1 MAGHDKP
8 STPGVP
14 VRQPRVA
21 AFSRRPALAA
31 VAMLLV
37 AMAVTIGAS
46 RLLHDHLKNTEQAR
60 FDLRARHVTAD
71 VRNQF
76 AACEQVLRGASGLFA
91 VAPSAG
97 MVTSDAW
104 HRYVTQLELSDML
117 PAMRELD
124 YAVGPG
130 IVESAE
136 GVPRTGEFT
145 AATRPFAPITLTW
158 PTQANT
164 GRHARDIGDSANG
177 RAALLRTADTGQ
189 IAINIAPSLQA
200 PMSGDQRAGIDLY
213 LSVSAGGQALPVV
226 PAHRAAV
233 VGFVVAVLDTGR
245 LFGSITVREPDITL
259 RVVAGTPGTLLYA
272 SDQRTVKAADDTPI
286 FRSTETLRFGG
297 ETFTLLYT
305 TDDSSLAAIADDSS
319 NAVLIAGTI
328 ASLLLA
334 TTAFL
339 LMRESAAASDEA
351 SRARLRSTP
360 DEARM
365 MGIIR
370 SSMEAIISIDETQ
383 RIVLFNPM
391 AERVFDCSANDAIG
405 TPLLRF
411 IPERFRGVHE
421 KHVERFGATG
431 VSERPIGKQ
440 RLLFGLRA
448 NGEEFP
454 LEASISQIR
463 DANGKLYTVV
473 LRDVTQ
479 RIKADDALKASREEL
494 RELSANLQN
503 VREEEKT
510 RIARELHDDL
520 GQQLTALKMD
530 LSSVEQALDAH
541 QAVSSEARTRL
552 RGMRRLIDATV
563 ASVRRI
569 AADLRPVMLD
579 DLGLV
584 PAIEWLANDFT
595 NRYDIEV
602 DRLIEPGDTT
612 FTRHAATTL
621 FRIVQEALTNV
632 VRHAEATRVKIALR
646 IEGAQCILQVADN
659 GRGNTAGDARN
670 EKRFGLLGIRE
681 RAHMFGASV
690 TIESPAGRGFAI
702 TVVFPLQAVQQEEVP
717 P

>member
-1 MAGHDKP
+1 
-8 STPGVP
+8 
-14 VRQPRVA
+14 
-21 AFSRRPALAA
+21 
-31 VAMLLV
+31 MLLI

-46 RLLHDHLKNTEQAR
+46 RLLHDRLIDTEQAR

-71 VRNQF
+71 VRNVF
-76 AACEQVLRGASGLFA
+76 ADCEQVLRGASGLFA

-97 MVTSDAW
+97 AVTPDAW
-104 HRYVTQLELSDML
+104 LRYVTQLDLAGML
-117 PAMRELD
+117 PAVRELD
-124 YAVGPG
+124 YAAGSG
-130 IVESAE
+130 IAEPVEGA
-136 GVPRTGEFT
+136 PRTGEFASGT
-145 AATRPFAPITLTW
+145 QPFAPITLAW
-158 PTQANT
+158 PTRANT
-164 GRHARDIGDSANG
+164 AQQARFVGDSANA

-189 IAINIAPSLQA
+189 IAINIAPSLQS
-200 PMSGDQRAGIDLY
+200 PMSGDESAHIELY
-213 LSVSAGGQALPVV
+213 LSVSSGGPALPAV
-226 PAHRAAV
+226 PARRAPV

-245 LFGSITVREPDITL
+245 LFGSIAVREPDISL
-259 RVVAGTPGTLLYA
+259 GDVAGTPGTLLYA
-272 SDQRTVKAADDTPI
+272 SDQRTAKAADDAPI
-286 FRSTETLRFGG
+286 FRNAETLRFGG
-297 ETFTLLYT
+297 ETVTLLYT
-305 TDDSSLAAIADDSS
+305 TDDSSLAAIAHDSS
-319 NAVLIAGTI
+319 NAVLITGTI

-334 TTAFL
+334 TIAFL
-339 LMRESAAASDEA
+339 LMRESVAASDEA
-351 SRARLRSTP
+351 SRAHFQSTL

-370 SSMEAIISIDETQ
+370 SSMEAIISIDEAQ

-391 AERVFDCSANDAIG
+391 AERVFGCSANDAMG
-405 TPLLRF
+405 TPLSRF
-411 IPERFRGVHE
+411 IPERFRAAHE
-421 KHVERFGATG
+421 KHVERFGVTG

-463 DANGKLYTVV
+463 DASGKLYTVV
-473 LRDVTQ
+473 LRDVTE
-479 RIKADDALKASREEL
+479 RIKADDALRASREEL

-541 QAVSSEARTRL
+541 QPVSSEARTRL

-595 NRYDIEV
+595 NRYGIEV
-602 DRLIEPGDTT
+602 DRLIEPGGIT

-632 VRHAEATRVKIALR
+632 VRHAEATRVTLVLR
-646 IEGAQCILQVADN
+646 IEGTHCVLQVADN
-659 GRGNTAGDARN
+659 GRGSTAGDTRT

-681 RAHMFGASV
+681 RAHMLGASV
-690 TIESPAGRGFAI
+690 TIESPAGRGFTI
-702 TVVFPLQAVQQEEVP
+702 TVVFPLQAVQQEEVLP
-717 P
+717 